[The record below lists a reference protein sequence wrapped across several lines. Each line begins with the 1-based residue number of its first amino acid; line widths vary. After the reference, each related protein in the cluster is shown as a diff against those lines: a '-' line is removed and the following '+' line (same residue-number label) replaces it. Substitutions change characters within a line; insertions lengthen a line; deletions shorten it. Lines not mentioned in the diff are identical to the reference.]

1 MELEELVAER
11 DIARQ
16 IIRFGRA
23 MDDHDWATLG
33 SLMFHDVTGE
43 FGAGQLRGSAAI
55 VDNIRTYLDACGP
68 TQHLVGSILV
78 EIDGDTATSRAYV
91 RDMHLGRGERA
102 GLEFSTI
109 GDYEDRW
116 ERDIDGTWRLRT
128 RVKHN
133 RGLIGTLDVFDFG
146 ST

>member
-1 MELEELVAER
+1 MELDTLVAER

-23 MDDHDWATLG
+23 MDDRDWETLA
-33 SLMFHDVTGE
+33 SLMFDDVTGE
-43 FGAGQLRGSAAI
+43 FGAGPLVGSAAI
-55 VDNIRTYLDACGP
+55 VGNIRTYLDACGP

-78 EIDGDTATSRAYV
+78 DVDGDTATSRAYV
-91 RDMHLGRGERA
+91 RDMHLGRGAKA

-116 ERDIDGTWRLRT
+116 ERDSDGAWRLRT
-128 RVKHN
+128 RLKHN
-133 RGLIGTLDVFDFG
+133 RGLLGTLDVFDFG
-146 ST
+146 SA